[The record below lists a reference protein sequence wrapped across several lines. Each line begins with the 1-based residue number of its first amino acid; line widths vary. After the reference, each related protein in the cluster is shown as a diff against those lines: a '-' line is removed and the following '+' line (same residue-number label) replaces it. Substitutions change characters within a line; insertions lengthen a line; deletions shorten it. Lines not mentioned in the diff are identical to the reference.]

1 MVNATAMRYGDGRT
15 DCLASTEGDDFSV
28 RLTKENVDDDGN
40 EQQEEDWKR
49 TADGV
54 RNNEEV
60 DGNISR
66 ASKSVTRPPNGR

>member
-1 MVNATAMRYGDGRT
+1 MVNVTAMRYGDGWT
-15 DCLASTEGDDFSV
+15 DCLESTEGDDFSV

-40 EQQEEDWKR
+40 EQEEEDWKR
-49 TADGV
+49 TADDV

-66 ASKSVTRPPNGR
+66 ASKSVTRPLNSI